1 MTTPVV
7 FGIAGLSGSFLS
19 PGFFMTLLVL
29 VMIFSLY
36 AQFRVSSVYNR
47 NVQIPS
53 RGRITGRE
61 AAEAVMTR
69 AGIHDVEI
77 AETSGHL
84 TDHYDPIHKRLVLS
98 SENYHG
104 TSLAALGVAAHEA
117 GHAIQHKVGYSML
130 HLRMALV
137 PATTIVS
144 RVLPFVMLFGFI
156 FAAGLSGLL
165 LDIAILCYAVLA
177 LFQFVTLPVEFDA
190 SNRARLQLVEL
201 GIIDRDEMPGVKQT
215 LDAAALTYVAAFVS
229 SLVYLLYLLSARRD

>member
-1 MTTPVV
+1 MTTPLIFA
-7 FGIAGLSGSFLS
+7 FGSLGGSFLS
-19 PGFFMTLLVL
+19 PGFFMILLVL

-53 RGRITGRE
+53 RGRISGRE
-61 AAEAVMTR
+61 AAEAVMSR

-77 AETSGHL
+77 TETGGHL

-98 SENYHG
+98 SENFHG

-137 PATTIVS
+137 PATSFVS

-156 FAAGLSGLL
+156 FASGLSGLL
-165 LDIAILCYAVLA
+165 LDVAILCYAVLA
-177 LFQFVTLPVEFDA
+177 VFQLVTLPVEFDA
-190 SNRARLQLVEL
+190 SNRAKLQLVEL

-229 SLVYLLYLLSARRD
+229 SLLYLLYLLSARRD